1 MDEPMRG
8 RVRGIAVIWL
18 LVTAVVLIGFLG
30 LVIDSGYAYLT
41 ASQLQSA
48 ADAAALAAAAQL
60 RSTGDTSAPI
70 AKAQEIA
77 LLNTAATKPVV
88 LASSDVV
95 CGRYYRPGDST
106 DKLGFYPAETP
117 LNAVQVTARRT
128 TDSPDRGVP
137 LFFGHIFGVST
148 VNVTRSAIA
157 MTSSKAPGL
166 IVLDPNHTEGSL
178 KFGVGKVVLNVEG
191 GTITVNS
198 SDPKAVLCN
207 VNVQIIATELNIV
220 GGYHGLPGEP
230 LPIIHTG
237 VAPVA
242 DPLAGLP
249 VPPNGPL
256 GTRNDD
262 TRTFTPGYF
271 PNGIHIGDSPDNK
284 PWTFQP
290 GLYIVD
296 QGNRPPIGFSIGG
309 RNCMVNGD
317 GVTIVVNTGKLS
329 ISDAATVNF
338 TPPTSGDYAG
348 ISLISFFQA
357 AEGATASIGGQ
368 SHVHIKGL
376 IYVPHGLTKIG
387 GSATDYDATQI
398 ICYRLQLEDA
408 VHVSV
413 PLGPRAGGTGHSF
426 LVK

>member
-1 MDEPMRG
+1 MDKPMRR

-18 LVTAVVLIGFLG
+18 VVTAVVLIGMVG
-30 LVIDSGYAYLT
+30 LATDTAYVYWV
-41 ASQLQSA
+41 AHELQTA
-48 ADAAALAAAAQL
+48 ADASALAGALYVGRDAAQVEQAALEFAAA
-60 RSTGDTSAPI
+60 
-70 AKAQEIA
+70 
-77 LLNTAATKPVV
+77 NTAGGQPVLLTPNGANDPAGDIV
-88 LASSDVV
+88 I
-95 CGRYYRPGDST
+95 GRYDSAT
-106 DKLGFYPAETP
+106 RTFTATVDSP
-117 LNAVQVTARRT
+117 NAVQVTARRT
-128 TDSPDRGVP
+128 MDSPGGGVP

-148 VNVTRSAIA
+148 VNVTRSAVA
-157 MTSSKAPGL
+157 MTSNSGAGL
-166 IVLDPNHTEGSL
+166 IILDPNHTEGAL
-178 KFGVGKVVLNVEG
+178 NFGVGKIVLNVEG
-191 GTITVNS
+191 GTIAVNS

-207 VNVQIIATELNIV
+207 VNVQIITTELNIV

-237 VAPVA
+237 VAPTP

-249 VPPNGPL
+249 VPPNGSA
-256 GTRNDD
+256 GTRNDV

-296 QGNRPPIGFSIGG
+296 QGNRPPVGFSIGG

-348 ISLISFFQA
+348 ICLISFFQA

-368 SHVHIKGL
+368 SHVNIKGQ
-376 IYVPHGLTKIG
+376 IYVPHGQTIIG
-387 GSATDYDATQI
+387 GSATDYSATQI
-398 ICYRLQLEDA
+398 ICYNLKLVDA

>member
-1 MDEPMRG
+1 MDKPMRR

-18 LVTAVVLIGFLG
+18 VVTALVLIGLLG
-30 LVIDSGYAYLT
+30 LVIDSGYAYLA
-41 ASQLQSA
+41 ASQLQIA

-60 RSTGDTSAPI
+60 RSTGDTSVPI
-70 AKAQEIA
+70 AKAKEIA
-77 LLNTAATKPVV
+77 LLNTAAAKTVF
-88 LASSDVV
+88 LYDSDVV

-106 DKLGFYPAETP
+106 DQLGFYPAETP
-117 LNAVQVTARRT
+117 LNAVQVTARRI
-128 TDSPDRGVP
+128 SPDGVP
-137 LFFGHIFGVST
+137 LFFGHIFSVST
-148 VNVTRSAIA
+148 VDVTRSAIA
-157 MTSSKAPGL
+157 MTASKAPGL
-166 IVLDPNHTEGSL
+166 IVLDPTGRDALLTGGSI
-178 KFGVGKVVLNVEG
+178 VLNVEDG
-191 GTITVNS
+191 PVQVNS
-198 SDPKAVLCN
+198 SNHYAVYFKDN
-207 VNVQIIATELNIV
+207 AQIICSELDIV
-220 GGYHGLPGEP
+220 GKNPGWYGSTGAP
-230 LPIIHTG
+230 LPKIVTG
-237 VAPVA
+237 VTAIP

-271 PNGIHIGDSPDNK
+271 PNGIHIGDSPGK

-296 QGNRPPIGFSIGG
+296 QGNSPPVGFSIGG
-309 RNCMVNGD
+309 RNCTVNGD

-348 ISLISFFQA
+348 ICLISFFQA

-387 GSATDYDATQI
+387 GSYTDSDATQI
-398 ICYRLQLEDA
+398 ICYRLQLVDA